1 MSYPNLKIAASQ
13 FEINRTVVES
23 YYGPSKD
30 NIYINT
36 NIKSNTNAQ
45 TIEDNNLKNLADI
58 IENTENA
65 NNNENSNN
73 QKELKENNIKKIY
86 SQCSELNLNLIS
98 HKKEFD
104 LPLLISKN
112 SLNYLGENKIKEN
125 LDKNEIN
132 DIIKNKDNSLNKIL
146 EEKTSNLFI
155 GAEYNSKGHRV
166 NLSNDLSNNVNDNVV
181 RREKNKSF
189 GIKENE
195 DNLLDS
201 INMISKRWKEF
212 EKQSKFNLSYIN
224 TNEVVILNK
233 KKYVDKLVDKIDLN
247 SNKDKDKD
255 NNQQY
260 YLLIKQDFKSKNN
273 LLIHEIISPMSN
285 KDLEASINKFV
296 QKTDE
301 NKENNNDSNYDS
313 LSNNKKTDEIPTK
326 KMSKF
331 CNNHM
336 IQKNSEE
343 MNQKNINDIQPYK
356 EDFSPILILTQT
368 QIKSLSE
375 IICNKTNEKFEDE
388 KEKEKEKEKNSNLNN
403 QKETTISTNEI
414 LSKKREYII
423 FDIVPSRVCEF
434 EFIHS
439 NDILGNVSK
448 INNSIDVSNIALNQ
462 KEYSLMNQIKSED
475 ILDDNLSFKTK
486 DKKDFGQCTPIAL
499 LQEKYFVYAV
509 SKWAKYSDVIP
520 QSKLFIKYNY
530 KSGHP
535 KFDPIH
541 LNITNFYLWIE
552 KIRTKNDTKKSPI
565 KTNSGCNNF
574 KTKSN
579 SKLNGYKYKAYI
591 NNISP
596 SYNGLNNYNE
606 GVNPFNKKKSK
617 SKSKIDK

>member
-1 MSYPNLKIAASQ
+1 MSDSNLKIAASQ
-13 FEINRTVVES
+13 FVINRVVVETYIGS
-23 YYGPSKD
+23 SKY
-30 NIYINT
+30 NINT
-36 NIKSNTNAQ
+36 NIKPSTNTQ
-45 TIEDNNLKNLADI
+45 TIEENNLKNLANI
-58 IENTENA
+58 IEITQNEYNS
-65 NNNENSNN
+65 ENSNN
-73 QKELKENNIKKIY
+73 QKKLKENNIKEY

-98 HKKEFD
+98 HKKSFD
-104 LPLLISKN
+104 LPLLIGKN
-112 SLNYLGENKIKEN
+112 SLNYLGENKIKDN

-132 DIIKNKDNSLNKIL
+132 DINKNKDNSLNKIL

-155 GAEYNSKGHRV
+155 GAEYNSKGHRI

-181 RREKNKSF
+181 RKENNKFIEK
-189 GIKENE
+189 KENE
-195 DNLLDS
+195 DDLLNM
-201 INMISKRWKEF
+201 INMISKRWKELQ
-212 EKQSKFNLSYIN
+212 KQSKFNLSYIN
-224 TNEVVILNK
+224 NNEIVILNK
-233 KKYVDKLVDKIDLN
+233 KKYLEQLVDKIDLN
-247 SNKDKDKD
+247 SNADKI
-255 NNQQY
+255 NNQQN
-260 YLLIKQDFKSKNN
+260 YLLIKQDFKGKNN

-285 KDLEASINKFV
+285 KDLEESINKFAR
-296 QKTDE
+296 KTDE
-301 NKENNNDSNYDS
+301 NKENSNDSNYGS
-313 LSNNKKTDEIPTK
+313 ITNNKKTDEIHTK

-331 CNNHM
+331 CNNH
-336 IQKNSEE
+336 INQKNSEE
-343 MNQKNINDIQPYK
+343 INKKNLNDIQPYK

-368 QIKSLSE
+368 QIKNLSE
-375 IICNKTNEKFEDE
+375 IICNKTNEKFDDE
-388 KEKEKEKEKNSNLNN
+388 KEKEKNINLNN
-403 QKETTISTNEI
+403 QKESTISTNEI

-423 FDIVPSRVCEF
+423 FDIVPSKVCEF
-434 EFIHS
+434 ELIPS
-439 NDILGNVSK
+439 NDMLGNVSK

-462 KEYSLMNQIKSED
+462 KDYSLMNQIKSED

-552 KIRTKNDTKKSPI
+552 KIRTKNDIRKSPI
-565 KTNSGCNNF
+565 KTNSGNNNF

-579 SKLNGYKYKAYI
+579 SKLNGFKYRAYI

-596 SYNGLNNYNE
+596 SY
-606 GVNPFNKKKSK
+606 GVNNHNRGVNTIKKKSK

>member
-1 MSYPNLKIAASQ
+1 MSAPNLKIAASQ
-13 FEINRTVVES
+13 FEINRTVIETFI
-23 YYGPSKD
+23 GPNK
-30 NIYINT
+30 NNINT
-36 NIKSNTNAQ
+36 NTKPNPSNQ
-45 TIEDNNLKNLADI
+45 TIEENNLKNSSNI
-58 IENTENA
+58 IENLENK
-65 NNNENSNN
+65 NNNENPNN
-73 QKELKENNIKKIY
+73 QKEIIENNIKKIY

-98 HKKEFD
+98 HKKAFD
-104 LPLLISKN
+104 LPLLISSN
-112 SLNYLGENKIKEN
+112 SLNYLNEKQIQDNQDKI
-125 LDKNEIN
+125 EIN
-132 DIIKNKDNSLNKIL
+132 DIIMNKGNSLDKIL

-155 GAEYNSKGHRV
+155 GAEYNSKGNRV
-166 NLSNDLSNNVNDNVV
+166 NLSNDLSNNINDNVV

-189 GIKENE
+189 EKKDSE
-195 DNLLDS
+195 DNLLNS
-201 INMISKRWKEF
+201 LNMISKRWKEL
-212 EKQSKFNLSYIN
+212 EKESKFNLSYIN
-224 TNEVVILNK
+224 ANEVVILNK

-247 SNKDKDKD
+247 SNEGKN

>member
-1 MSYPNLKIAASQ
+1 MSDSNLKIAASQ
-13 FEINRTVVES
+13 FVINRVVVETYIGS
-23 YYGPSKD
+23 SKY
-30 NIYINT
+30 NINT
-36 NIKSNTNAQ
+36 NIKPSTNTQ
-45 TIEDNNLKNLADI
+45 TIEENNLKNLANI
-58 IENTENA
+58 IEITENEY
-65 NNNENSNN
+65 NSENSNN
-73 QKELKENNIKKIY
+73 QKKLKENNIKEY

-98 HKKEFD
+98 HKKSFD
-104 LPLLISKN
+104 LPLLIGKN
-112 SLNYLGENKIKEN
+112 SLNYLGENQIKDN

-132 DIIKNKDNSLNKIL
+132 DIIKNKDNTLNKIL

-155 GAEYNSKGHRV
+155 GAEYNSKGHRI

-181 RREKNKSF
+181 RKENNKFIEK
-189 GIKENE
+189 KENE
-195 DNLLDS
+195 DDLLNM
-201 INMISKRWKEF
+201 INMISKRWKELQ
-212 EKQSKFNLSYIN
+212 KQSKFNLSYIN
-224 TNEVVILNK
+224 NNEIVILNK
-233 KKYVDKLVDKIDLN
+233 KKYVEQLVDKIDLN
-247 SNKDKDKD
+247 SNADKI
-255 NNQQY
+255 NNQQN
-260 YLLIKQDFKSKNN
+260 YLLIKQDFKGKNN

-285 KDLEASINKFV
+285 KDLEESINKFAR
-296 QKTDE
+296 KTDE
-301 NKENNNDSNYDS
+301 NKENSNDSNYGS
-313 LSNNKKTDEIPTK
+313 ITNNKKTDEIHTK

-331 CNNHM
+331 CNNH
-336 IQKNSEE
+336 INQKNSEE
-343 MNQKNINDIQPYK
+343 INKKNLNDIQPYK

-368 QIKSLSE
+368 QIKNLSE
-375 IICNKTNEKFEDE
+375 IICNKTNEKFDDE
-388 KEKEKEKEKNSNLNN
+388 KEKEKNINLNN
-403 QKETTISTNEI
+403 QKESTISTNEI

-423 FDIVPSRVCEF
+423 FDIVPSKVCEF
-434 EFIHS
+434 ELIPS
-439 NDILGNVSK
+439 NDMLGNVSK

-462 KEYSLMNQIKSED
+462 KDYSLMNQIKSED

-552 KIRTKNDTKKSPI
+552 KIRTKNDIRKSPI
-565 KTNSGCNNF
+565 KTNSGNNNF

-579 SKLNGYKYKAYI
+579 SKLNGSKYRAYI

-596 SYNGLNNYNE
+596 SY
-606 GVNPFNKKKSK
+606 GVNNHNRGVNTIKKKSK

>member
-1 MSYPNLKIAASQ
+1 MSDSNLKIAASQ
-13 FEINRTVVES
+13 FVINRVVVETYIGS
-23 YYGPSKD
+23 SKY
-30 NIYINT
+30 NINT
-36 NIKSNTNAQ
+36 NIKPSTNTQ
-45 TIEDNNLKNLADI
+45 TIEENNLKNLANI
-58 IENTENA
+58 IEITQNEYNS
-65 NNNENSNN
+65 ENSNN
-73 QKELKENNIKKIY
+73 QKKLKENNIKEY

-98 HKKEFD
+98 HKKSFD
-104 LPLLISKN
+104 LPLLIGKN
-112 SLNYLGENKIKEN
+112 SLNYLGENKIKDN

-132 DIIKNKDNSLNKIL
+132 DINKNKDNSLNKIL

-155 GAEYNSKGHRV
+155 GAEYNSKGHRI

-181 RREKNKSF
+181 RKENNKFIEK
-189 GIKENE
+189 KENE
-195 DNLLDS
+195 DDLLNM
-201 INMISKRWKEF
+201 INMISKRWKELQ
-212 EKQSKFNLSYIN
+212 KQSKFNLSYIN
-224 TNEVVILNK
+224 NNEIVILNK
-233 KKYVDKLVDKIDLN
+233 KKYVEQLVDKIDLN
-247 SNKDKDKD
+247 SNADKI
-255 NNQQY
+255 NNQQN
-260 YLLIKQDFKSKNN
+260 YLLIKQDFKGKNN

-285 KDLEASINKFV
+285 KDLEESINKFAR
-296 QKTDE
+296 KTDE
-301 NKENNNDSNYDS
+301 NKENSNDSNYGS
-313 LSNNKKTDEIPTK
+313 ITNNKKTDEIHTK

-331 CNNHM
+331 CNNH
-336 IQKNSEE
+336 INQKNSEE
-343 MNQKNINDIQPYK
+343 INKKNLNDIQPYK

-368 QIKSLSE
+368 QIKNLSE
-375 IICNKTNEKFEDE
+375 IICNKTNEKFDDE
-388 KEKEKEKEKNSNLNN
+388 KEKEKNINLNN
-403 QKETTISTNEI
+403 QKESTISTNEI

-423 FDIVPSRVCEF
+423 FDIVPSKVCEF
-434 EFIHS
+434 ELIPS
-439 NDILGNVSK
+439 NDMLGNVSK

-462 KEYSLMNQIKSED
+462 KDYSLMNQIKSED

-552 KIRTKNDTKKSPI
+552 KIRTKNDIRKSPI
-565 KTNSGCNNF
+565 KTNSGNNNF

-579 SKLNGYKYKAYI
+579 SKLNGSKYRAYI

-596 SYNGLNNYNE
+596 SY
-606 GVNPFNKKKSK
+606 GVNNHNRGVNTIKKKSK

>member
-1 MSYPNLKIAASQ
+1 MSDSNLKIAASQ
-13 FEINRTVVES
+13 FVINRAVVETYIGS
-23 YYGPSKD
+23 SKY
-30 NIYINT
+30 NINT
-36 NIKSNTNAQ
+36 NIKPSTNTQ
-45 TIEDNNLKNLADI
+45 TIEENNLKNLANI
-58 IENTENA
+58 IEITENEY
-65 NNNENSNN
+65 NSENSNN
-73 QKELKENNIKKIY
+73 QKKLKENNIKEY

-98 HKKEFD
+98 HKKSFD
-104 LPLLISKN
+104 LPLLIGKN
-112 SLNYLGENKIKEN
+112 SLNYLGENKIKDN
-125 LDKNEIN
+125 FDKNEIN

-155 GAEYNSKGHRV
+155 GAEYNSKGHRI

-181 RREKNKSF
+181 RKENNKFFEK
-189 GIKENE
+189 KENE
-195 DNLLDS
+195 DDLLNM
-201 INMISKRWKEF
+201 INMISKRWKELQ
-212 EKQSKFNLSYIN
+212 KQSKFNLSYIN
-224 TNEVVILNK
+224 NNEIVILNK
-233 KKYVDKLVDKIDLN
+233 KKYVEQLVDKIDLN
-247 SNKDKDKD
+247 SNVDKI
-255 NNQQY
+255 NNQQN
-260 YLLIKQDFKSKNN
+260 YLLIKQDFKGKNN

-285 KDLEASINKFV
+285 KDLEESINKFAR
-296 QKTDE
+296 KTDE
-301 NKENNNDSNYDS
+301 NKENSNDSNYGS
-313 LSNNKKTDEIPTK
+313 ITNNKKTDEIHTK

-331 CNNHM
+331 CNNH
-336 IQKNSEE
+336 INQKNSEE
-343 MNQKNINDIQPYK
+343 INKKNLNDIQPYK

-368 QIKSLSE
+368 QIKNLSE
-375 IICNKTNEKFEDE
+375 IICNKTNEKFDDE
-388 KEKEKEKEKNSNLNN
+388 KEKEKNINLNN
-403 QKETTISTNEI
+403 QKESTISTNEI

-423 FDIVPSRVCEF
+423 FDIVPSKVCEF
-434 EFIHS
+434 ELIPS
-439 NDILGNVSK
+439 NDMLGNVSK

-462 KEYSLMNQIKSED
+462 KDYSLMNQIKSED

-552 KIRTKNDTKKSPI
+552 KIRTKNDIRKSPI
-565 KTNSGCNNF
+565 KTNSGNNNF

-579 SKLNGYKYKAYI
+579 SKLNGSKYRAYI

-596 SYNGLNNYNE
+596 SYGINNHNR
-606 GVNPFNKKKSK
+606 GVNTIKKKSK

>member
-1 MSYPNLKIAASQ
+1 MSDSNLKIAASQ
-13 FEINRTVVES
+13 FVINRAVVETYIGS
-23 YYGPSKD
+23 SKY
-30 NIYINT
+30 NINT
-36 NIKSNTNAQ
+36 NIKPSTNTQ
-45 TIEDNNLKNLADI
+45 TIEENNLKNLANI
-58 IENTENA
+58 IEITENEY
-65 NNNENSNN
+65 NSENSNN
-73 QKELKENNIKKIY
+73 QKKLKENNIKEY

-98 HKKEFD
+98 HKKSFD
-104 LPLLISKN
+104 LPLLIGKN
-112 SLNYLGENKIKEN
+112 SLNYLGENKIKDN

-132 DIIKNKDNSLNKIL
+132 DINKNKDNSLNKIL

-155 GAEYNSKGHRV
+155 GAEYNSKGHRI

-181 RREKNKSF
+181 RKENNKFFEK
-189 GIKENE
+189 KENE
-195 DNLLDS
+195 DDLLNM
-201 INMISKRWKEF
+201 INMISKRWKELQ
-212 EKQSKFNLSYIN
+212 KQSKFNLSYIN
-224 TNEVVILNK
+224 NNEIVILNK
-233 KKYVDKLVDKIDLN
+233 KKYVEQLVDKIDLN
-247 SNKDKDKD
+247 SNADKIY
-255 NNQQY
+255 NQQN
-260 YLLIKQDFKSKNN
+260 YLLIKQDFKNKNN
-273 LLIHEIISPMSN
+273 LLIHEFISPMSN
-285 KDLEASINKFV
+285 KDLEESINKFA

-301 NKENNNDSNYDS
+301 NKENNNYSNYGS
-313 LSNNKKTDEIPTK
+313 ISNNKKTDEIHTK

-331 CNNHM
+331 CNNH
-336 IQKNSEE
+336 I
-343 MNQKNINDIQPYK
+343 NQKSLNDIQPYK

-368 QIKSLSE
+368 QIKNLSE
-375 IICNKTNEKFEDE
+375 IICNKANEKYDD
-388 KEKEKEKEKNSNLNN
+388 EKEKEKNSNLNN
-403 QKETTISTNEI
+403 QKESTISTNEI

-423 FDIVPSRVCEF
+423 FDIVPSKVCEL
-434 EFIHS
+434 ELIPS
-439 NDILGNVSK
+439 NDMLGNVSK

-462 KEYSLMNQIKSED
+462 KDYSLMNQIKSED

-552 KIRTKNDTKKSPI
+552 KIRTKNDIRKSPI
-565 KTNSGCNNF
+565 KTNSGNNNF

-579 SKLNGYKYKAYI
+579 SKLNGSKYRAYI

-596 SYNGLNNYNE
+596 SY
-606 GVNPFNKKKSK
+606 GVNNHNRGVNTIKKKSK

>member
-1 MSYPNLKIAASQ
+1 MSDSNLKIAASQ
-13 FEINRTVVES
+13 FVINRAVVETYIGS
-23 YYGPSKD
+23 SKY
-30 NIYINT
+30 NINT
-36 NIKSNTNAQ
+36 NIKPSTNTQ
-45 TIEDNNLKNLADI
+45 TIEENNLKNLANI
-58 IENTENA
+58 IEITENEY
-65 NNNENSNN
+65 NSENSNN
-73 QKELKENNIKKIY
+73 QKKLKENNIKEY

-98 HKKEFD
+98 HKKSFD
-104 LPLLISKN
+104 LPLLIGKN
-112 SLNYLGENKIKEN
+112 SLNYLGENKIKDN

-132 DIIKNKDNSLNKIL
+132 DINKNKDNSLNKIL

-155 GAEYNSKGHRV
+155 GAEYNSKGHRI

-181 RREKNKSF
+181 RKENNKFIEK
-189 GIKENE
+189 KENE
-195 DNLLDS
+195 DDLLNM
-201 INMISKRWKEF
+201 INMISKRWKELQ
-212 EKQSKFNLSYIN
+212 KQSKFNLSYIN
-224 TNEVVILNK
+224 NNEIVILNK
-233 KKYVDKLVDKIDLN
+233 KKYVEQLVDKIDLN
-247 SNKDKDKD
+247 SNADKI
-255 NNQQY
+255 NNQQN
-260 YLLIKQDFKSKNN
+260 YLLIKQDFKGKNN

-285 KDLEASINKFV
+285 KDLEESINKFAR
-296 QKTDE
+296 KTDE
-301 NKENNNDSNYDS
+301 NKENSNDSNYGS
-313 LSNNKKTDEIPTK
+313 ITNNKKTDEIHTK

-331 CNNHM
+331 CNNH
-336 IQKNSEE
+336 INQKNSEE
-343 MNQKNINDIQPYK
+343 INKKNLNDIQPYK

-368 QIKSLSE
+368 QIKNLSE
-375 IICNKTNEKFEDE
+375 IICNKTNEKFDDE
-388 KEKEKEKEKNSNLNN
+388 KEKEKNINLNN
-403 QKETTISTNEI
+403 QKESTISTNEI

-423 FDIVPSRVCEF
+423 FDIVPSKVCEF
-434 EFIHS
+434 ELIPS
-439 NDILGNVSK
+439 NDMLGNVSK

-462 KEYSLMNQIKSED
+462 KDYSLMNQIKSED

-552 KIRTKNDTKKSPI
+552 KIRTKNDIRKSPI
-565 KTNSGCNNF
+565 KTNSGNNNF

-579 SKLNGYKYKAYI
+579 SKLNGSKYRAYI

-596 SYNGLNNYNE
+596 SY
-606 GVNPFNKKKSK
+606 GVNNHNRGVNTIKKKSK

>member
-1 MSYPNLKIAASQ
+1 MSDSNLKIAASQ
-13 FEINRTVVES
+13 FVINRVVVETYIGS
-23 YYGPSKD
+23 SKY
-30 NIYINT
+30 NINT
-36 NIKSNTNAQ
+36 NIKPSTNTQ
-45 TIEDNNLKNLADI
+45 TIEENNLKNLANI
-58 IENTENA
+58 IEITQNEYNS
-65 NNNENSNN
+65 ENSNN
-73 QKELKENNIKKIY
+73 QKKLKENNIKEY

-98 HKKEFD
+98 HKKSFD
-104 LPLLISKN
+104 LPLLICKN
-112 SLNYLGENKIKEN
+112 SLNYLGENKIKDN

-132 DIIKNKDNSLNKIL
+132 DINKNKDNSLNKIL

-155 GAEYNSKGHRV
+155 GAEYNSKGHRI

-181 RREKNKSF
+181 RKENNKFFEK
-189 GIKENE
+189 KENE
-195 DNLLDS
+195 DDLLNM
-201 INMISKRWKEF
+201 INMISKRWKELQ
-212 EKQSKFNLSYIN
+212 KQSKFNLSYIN
-224 TNEVVILNK
+224 NNEIVILNK
-233 KKYVDKLVDKIDLN
+233 KKYVEQLVDKIDLN
-247 SNKDKDKD
+247 SNADKI
-255 NNQQY
+255 NNQQN
-260 YLLIKQDFKSKNN
+260 YLLIKQDFKGKNN

-285 KDLEASINKFV
+285 KDLEESINKFAR
-296 QKTDE
+296 KTDE
-301 NKENNNDSNYDS
+301 NKENSNDSNYGS
-313 LSNNKKTDEIPTK
+313 ITNNKKTDEIHTK

-331 CNNHM
+331 CNNH
-336 IQKNSEE
+336 INQKNSEE
-343 MNQKNINDIQPYK
+343 INKKNLNDIQPYK

-368 QIKSLSE
+368 QIKNLSE
-375 IICNKTNEKFEDE
+375 IICNKTNEKFDDE
-388 KEKEKEKEKNSNLNN
+388 KEKEKNINLNN
-403 QKETTISTNEI
+403 QKESTISTNEI

-423 FDIVPSRVCEF
+423 FDIVPSKVCEF
-434 EFIHS
+434 ELIPS
-439 NDILGNVSK
+439 NDMLGNVSK

-462 KEYSLMNQIKSED
+462 KDYSLMNQIKSED

-552 KIRTKNDTKKSPI
+552 KIRTKNDIRKSPI
-565 KTNSGCNNF
+565 KTNSGNNNF

-579 SKLNGYKYKAYI
+579 SKLNGSKYRAYI

-596 SYNGLNNYNE
+596 SYGINNHNR
-606 GVNPFNKKKSK
+606 GVNTIKKKSK